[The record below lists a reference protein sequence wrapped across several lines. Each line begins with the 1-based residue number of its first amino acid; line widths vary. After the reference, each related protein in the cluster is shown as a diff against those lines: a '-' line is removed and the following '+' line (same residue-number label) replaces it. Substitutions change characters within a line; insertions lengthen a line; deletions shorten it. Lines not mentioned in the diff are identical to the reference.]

1 MHKILT
7 ALLLAV
13 TTSALLAAEEIYK
26 IDPVHSG
33 VMFKIRHNFSK
44 VPGGFKDFQGVI
56 HYNPAA
62 IEESH
67 VEAMIKVNSVDTNN
81 AKRDK
86 HLLNEDFFNEPK
98 FPEIHFKSTSWKQTS
113 DNTFSI
119 TGDLTIMD
127 TTQSV
132 TLNAE
137 LIGKGKGEGHYA
149 DTTVTG
155 WTATAQIDRSDFG
168 ITYGAPLVGNTVDI
182 VLDIQAHMK

>member
-1 MHKILT
+1 MAFLRQ
-7 ALLLAV
+7 
-13 TTSALLAAEEIYK
+13 S
-26 IDPVHSG
+26 
-33 VMFKIRHNFSK
+33 
-44 VPGGFKDFQGVI
+44 
-56 HYNPAA
+56 
-62 IEESH
+62 
-67 VEAMIKVNSVDTNN
+67 
-81 AKRDK
+81 
-86 HLLNEDFFNEPK
+86 
-98 FPEIHFKSTSWKQTS
+98 PEIHFKSTSWKQTS